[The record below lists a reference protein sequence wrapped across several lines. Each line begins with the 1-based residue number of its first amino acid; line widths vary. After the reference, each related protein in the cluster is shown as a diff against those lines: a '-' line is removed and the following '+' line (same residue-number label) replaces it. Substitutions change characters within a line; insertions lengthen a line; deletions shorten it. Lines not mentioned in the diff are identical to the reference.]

1 MFNVS
6 HAVECSI
13 ILVRAKQLVPRLQ
26 SNWLICTFLFSF
38 VRATSVSV
46 FCYSRKCFNP
56 HLLLLMIITSSG
68 AYKIRICF
76 VLCWRYLRMKLISH
90 KCQSSIRSSIYFSLI
105 AKSKSNPFLEQ
116 SVLKKKGKVFC
127 SRNQR
132 QPLLVYE
139 LTTG

>member
-1 MFNVS
+1 
-6 HAVECSI
+6 
-13 ILVRAKQLVPRLQ
+13 
-26 SNWLICTFLFSF
+26 
-38 VRATSVSV
+38 
-46 FCYSRKCFNP
+46 
-56 HLLLLMIITSSG
+56 
-68 AYKIRICF
+68 
-76 VLCWRYLRMKLISH
+76 MKLISH